1 MAHIEQMGVNIAD
14 TIEEGYQ
21 TVKGAIAAKGRQ
33 IEETSGEL
41 GVLSAAIQSRVDAFS
56 GELLT
61 ALQADNLLVV
71 GGVER
76 AQQSLAHLGAAIKQQ
91 VEEACLGAAGKV
103 AQSTALLRSLMSDS
117 LQAKRRLEAK
127 VMAEMS
133 SWNEANRMYMA
144 TIRSLQETLQA
155 DYALKCKSG
164 SGVFVLLLTLSIYN
178 HRCPAE
184 GDAGG
189 AGPCEGSHQ
198 SDSGADGHPP
208 RLGD

>member
-41 GVLSAAIQSRVDAFS
+41 GVISAAIQSRVDAFS

-76 AQQSLAHLGAAIKQQ
+76 A
-91 VEEACLGAAGKV
+91 
-103 AQSTALLRSLMSDS
+103 
-117 LQAKRRLEAK
+117 
-127 VMAEMS
+127 
-133 SWNEANRMYMA
+133 
-144 TIRSLQETLQA
+144 
-155 DYALKCKSG
+155 
-164 SGVFVLLLTLSIYN
+164 
-178 HRCPAE
+178 
-184 GDAGG
+184 
-189 AGPCEGSHQ
+189 
-198 SDSGADGHPP
+198 
-208 RLGD
+208 

>member
-33 IEETSGEL
+33 IEETSSEL
-41 GVLSAAIQSRVDAFS
+41 GAISAAIQGRVDAFS

-76 AQQSLAHLGAAIKQQ
+76 AQQSLAHLSATVKQQ
-91 VEEACLGAAGKV
+91 VEEACLGAAAGKV

-144 TIRSLQETLQA
+144 TIRSLQETLQK

-164 SGVFVLLLTLSIYN
+164 
-178 HRCPAE
+178 
-184 GDAGG
+184 
-189 AGPCEGSHQ
+189 
-198 SDSGADGHPP
+198 
-208 RLGD
+208 LGIFGRVINTFYL